1 MEGKSLNNEPQE
13 KTKTECMI
21 EAIAMLSNLDRMFIK
36 EIKAEKVK
44 GLKLRREVERSY
56 FTPQETFAKQCE
68 IRKITQ
74 PFEKKAF
81 AESEAKRLKYLLDKV
96 FSLLA
101 KAEYFLHTKK
111 SPDES
116 NSENENLA
124 ESEIKSECPAE
135 SEIKDRFPDAYNKAG
150 KYIQYLNL
158 ITEPKQNKTEETH
171 DSFKKSPGRPPKHT
185 HPFTYFLSC
194 SEEDKKKVIDVI
206 KNQFKTGGGIN
217 IVYTCL
223 ALKEKN
229 YFNWPKPAEAWGALR
244 LLIGCDITTNSNLN
258 SHYKKITDNLYTSK
272 GDKNMNEWSVIDKI
286 SKILP

>member
-21 EAIAMLSNLDRMFIK
+21 EAIAILLKLDRMFIK
-36 EIKAEKVK
+36 EIKTESVK
-44 GLKLRREVERSY
+44 GLKMGREVERSY
-56 FTPQETFAKQCE
+56 FSFEDVFAKQSQAA
-68 IRKITQ
+68 RSKIPLFTM
-74 PFEKKAF
+74 EAF
-81 AESEAKRLKYLLDKV
+81 AQGEAKRIKAILDKV
-96 FSLLA
+96 ESLSDPDYFANHSTYIAA
-101 KAEYFLHTKK
+101 KGYIKHL
-111 SPDES
+111 
-116 NSENENLA
+116 NS
-124 ESEIKSECPAE
+124 
-135 SEIKDRFPDAYNKAG
+135 
-150 KYIQYLNL
+150 

-171 DSFKKSPGRPPKHT
+171 DFFKKSPGRPPKHT